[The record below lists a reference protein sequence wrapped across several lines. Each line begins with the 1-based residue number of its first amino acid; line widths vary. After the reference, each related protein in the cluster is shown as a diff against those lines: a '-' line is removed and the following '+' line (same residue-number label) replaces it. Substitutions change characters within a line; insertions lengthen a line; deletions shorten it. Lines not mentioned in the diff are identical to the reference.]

1 MVSPDTSQPDKN
13 TYDVDLTVTL
23 TEAPGAESHEFH
35 LRSAAGI
42 MSPDPDSLDSNLPDA
57 PAALAAVEQFGE
69 EIFFPEPRPDR
80 ICTQQYGG
88 PQVAVVTGWFRGRKV
103 HSQFSRTDGCEIAR
117 WKTLAALL
125 GNTGGSTGAV

>member
-1 MVSPDTSQPDKN
+1 MVSPTSESPN
-13 TYDVDLTVTL
+13 SEYDVDLTVTL

-35 LRSAAGI
+35 LRSVAGVL
-42 MSPDPDSLDSNLPDA
+42 SPDPDSLDSNLPDA
-57 PAALAAVEQFGE
+57 RAALAAVEQFGE

-117 WKTLAALL
+117 WKTLASLL
-125 GNTGGSTGAV
+125 GNTGGSSGNA